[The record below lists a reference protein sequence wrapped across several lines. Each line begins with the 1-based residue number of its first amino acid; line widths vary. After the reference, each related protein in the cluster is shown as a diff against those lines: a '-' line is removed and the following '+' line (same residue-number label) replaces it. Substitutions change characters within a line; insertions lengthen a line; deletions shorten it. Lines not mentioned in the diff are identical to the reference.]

1 MCVPISFLEMD
12 TEYNTKSTNSNDAGI
27 TLVGF
32 LIVLP
37 TFEGCSLNLPVGQT
51 FILDVGLFSFTRTT
65 VLVVYEFI
73 L

>member
-1 MCVPISFLEMD
+1 MD
-12 TEYNTKSTNSNDAGI
+12 TEYNTKSTNSNDFTAGI